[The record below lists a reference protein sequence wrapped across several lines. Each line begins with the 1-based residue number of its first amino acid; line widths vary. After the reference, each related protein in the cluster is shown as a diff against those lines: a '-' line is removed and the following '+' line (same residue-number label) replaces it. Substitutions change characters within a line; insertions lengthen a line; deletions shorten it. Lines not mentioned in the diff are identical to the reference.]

1 MPASRLSGISQ
12 RHRWYQWLVLTGI
25 LCAAFTVMP
34 AQAET
39 PASGPVPPAL
49 TATPAGV
56 GATATPSSEL
66 RFAFGDATL
75 RLPTGTEKGTVHLT
89 ISAEATGKEQVP
101 AGDIEVVDM
110 KEPGPT
116 VDFKRV
122 AEHQSSGK
130 GRMWFLKADVS
141 ALPINSAPLTR
152 SALVSLGEF
161 KRTVPYVL
169 TNRPASAPDFSIT
182 PPALWQRKSK
192 TALWQWNSD
201 NEVAAALLVAA
212 GEQALLGLR
221 LAHVSLTEKTQ
232 QQRSIPLQALELC
245 TLPTDAKCDPPP
257 MIPAQSSQTVY
268 LRFKKGEEFLG
279 RFSGTVS
286 LAVNARAEA
295 KPVPVDLASTACLE
309 RWIGAILIVVGVI
322 AAFFLSAWSRS
333 RLQRL
338 AALQPVAA
346 ARERVLRLLMELDPV
361 RDNTGVNF
369 DATRNCFKKLI
380 NGLTEDHLEAEDLL
394 PPTSSVIGTV
404 PDTTSLQAHLKKL
417 EPAIAGL
424 AVVVNEGALPLLKR
438 WESDPDPVSQTRVKD
453 ALQILDAPNNA
464 TTEDDAV
471 ALVARAKT
479 QAQPPQPIQAQQAPD
494 DAAPRTPLT
503 LQRISAEIETINK
516 TTWYAYLFL
525 TSVAGIATLI
535 LANPG
540 FGSPLD
546 FVYCLFWGFGLPIAL
561 EKLQQLSPSAVA
573 KPLGITLPS

>member
-1 MPASRLSGISQ
+1 MPASRQPRISQ

-25 LCAAFTVMP
+25 LCAAFAVMP

-89 ISAEATGKEQVP
+89 ISAEATGKEPVP
-101 AGDIEVVDM
+101 AGEIEVVDI
-110 KEPGPT
+110 KQLGPT

-122 AEHQSSGK
+122 AEYQSSGK
-130 GRMWFLKADVS
+130 GRIWFLKADVS
-141 ALPINSAPLTR
+141 ALPINSVPLTR

-161 KRTVPYVL
+161 KRIVPYVL

-182 PPALWQRKSK
+182 PPALWQR
-192 TALWQWNSD
+192 NSD

-245 TLPTDAKCDPPP
+245 TLPTDDVCVAPPV
-257 MIPAQSSQTVY
+257 IPAQSSQTVY
-268 LRFKKGEEFLG
+268 LRFKKGEKFLG

-286 LAVNARAEA
+286 LAVDARAEA

-309 RWIGAILIVVGVI
+309 QWIGGIVI
-322 AAFFLSAWSRS
+322 AAGVYAAFRLSAWSRS
-333 RLQRL
+333 RLHRL

-369 DATRNCFKKLI
+369 DATRNFFKELI
-380 NGLTEDHLEAEDLL
+380 NGLTEDHLKTENLL
-394 PPTSSVIGTV
+394 PPTWSVLGTV

-438 WESDPDPVSQTRVKD
+438 WESDPDPVSRTRVKD
-453 ALQILDAPNNA
+453 ALQILDAPENA
-464 TTEDDAV
+464 KTEDEAV

-494 DAAPRTPLT
+494 HAAPRTPLT

-535 LANPG
+535 LVNPG
-540 FGSPLD
+540 FGSLLD

>member
-12 RHRWYQWLVLTGI
+12 RHRWYQWLVLTAI

-39 PASGPVPPAL
+39 PASGSVSPAPI
-49 TATPAGV
+49 ATPAGV
-56 GATATPSSEL
+56 GATATPSAEL

-89 ISAEATGKEQVP
+89 ISAEATGKEPVP
-101 AGDIEVVDM
+101 AGEIEVVDI
-110 KEPGPT
+110 KQPGPT

-122 AEHQSSGK
+122 AEYQSSGK
-130 GRMWFLKADVS
+130 GRIWFLKADVS
-141 ALPINSAPLTR
+141 ALPINSVPLTR

-161 KRTVPYVL
+161 KRIVQYVL

-182 PPALWQRKSK
+182 PPAPWQ
-192 TALWQWNSD
+192 QNS
-201 NEVAAALLVAA
+201 NNKVAAALLVAA

-221 LAHVSLTEKTQ
+221 LAHVSLTEKAQ

-245 TLPTDAKCDPPP
+245 TQPTDDVCVAPPV
-257 MIPAQSSQTVY
+257 IPAQSSQTVY

-286 LAVNARAEA
+286 LAVDARAEA
-295 KPVPVDLASTACLE
+295 KPVPVDLASTAD
-309 RWIGAILIVVGVI
+309 WAQGIGAALIVVGVF
-322 AAFFLSAWSRS
+322 AAYFLSAWSRS

-361 RDNTGVNF
+361 RDSTGINF
-369 DATRNCFKKLI
+369 DATRDCFKKVI
-380 NGLTEDHLEAEDLL
+380 KSLTEDDLEAKGLL
-394 PPTSSVIGTV
+394 PPTRSAIDTV
-404 PDTTSLQAHLKKL
+404 PDTTSLQAHLKEL

-438 WESDPDPVSQTRVKD
+438 WESDPDPVSRTRVKD

-464 TTEDDAV
+464 KTEDDAV

-479 QAQPPQPIQAQQAPD
+479 QAQPPPIQAQQAPD
-494 DAAPRTPLT
+494 HAAPRTPLT
-503 LQRISAEIETINK
+503 LQRISAGIETIKK
-516 TTWYAYLFL
+516 TTWCAYLFL

-535 LANPG
+535 LVNPG
-540 FGSPLD
+540 FGSLLD

>member
-1 MPASRLSGISQ
+1 
-12 RHRWYQWLVLTGI
+12 
-25 LCAAFTVMP
+25 
-34 AQAET
+34 
-39 PASGPVPPAL
+39 
-49 TATPAGV
+49 
-56 GATATPSSEL
+56 L

-89 ISAEATGKEQVP
+89 ISAEATGKEPVP
-101 AGDIEVVDM
+101 AGEIEVVDI
-110 KEPGPT
+110 KQPGPT

-130 GRMWFLKADVS
+130 GRIWFLKADVS

-245 TLPTDAKCDPPP
+245 TLPTDDVCVAPPV
-257 MIPAQSSQTVY
+257 IPAQSSQTVY
-268 LRFKKGEEFLG
+268 LRFKKGEKFLG

-286 LAVNARAEA
+286 LAVDARAEA

-309 RWIGAILIVVGVI
+309 QWIGGIVI
-322 AAFFLSAWSRS
+322 AAGVYAAFRLSAWSRS
-333 RLQRL
+333 RLHRL

-369 DATRNCFKKLI
+369 DATRNFFKELI
-380 NGLTEDHLEAEDLL
+380 NGLTEDHL
-394 PPTSSVIGTV
+394 
-404 PDTTSLQAHLKKL
+404 K
-417 EPAIAGL
+417 
-424 AVVVNEGALPLLKR
+424 
-438 WESDPDPVSQTRVKD
+438 
-453 ALQILDAPNNA
+453 
-464 TTEDDAV
+464 TEICC
-471 ALVARAKT
+471 R
-479 QAQPPQPIQAQQAPD
+479 
-494 DAAPRTPLT
+494 
-503 LQRISAEIETINK
+503 
-516 TTWYAYLFL
+516 
-525 TSVAGIATLI
+525 
-535 LANPG
+535 
-540 FGSPLD
+540 
-546 FVYCLFWGFGLPIAL
+546 
-561 EKLQQLSPSAVA
+561 
-573 KPLGITLPS
+573 PLGRSLAQCPTQRACRRT

>member
-1 MPASRLSGISQ
+1 MPASRQPRISQ
-12 RHRWYQWLVLTGI
+12 SFRWYQWLVLTGI

-34 AQAET
+34 AQTET
-39 PASGPVPPAL
+39 PASGPVSPAPTTTL
-49 TATPAGV
+49 AGA
-56 GATATPSSEL
+56 GATATPSAEL

-75 RLPTGTEKGTVHLT
+75 RLPTGTEKGAVHLT
-89 ISAEATGKEQVP
+89 ISAEATGKEPVP
-101 AGDIEVVDM
+101 AGDIEVVDI
-110 KEPGPT
+110 KQPGPT

-130 GRMWFLKADVS
+130 GRIWFLKADVS

-182 PPALWQRKSK
+182 PPALWQR
-192 TALWQWNSD
+192 NSD

-221 LAHVSLTEKTQ
+221 LAHVSLTEKAQ

-245 TLPTDAKCDPPP
+245 TQPTDDVCVAPPV
-257 MIPAQSSQTVY
+257 IPAQSSQTVY

-286 LAVNARAEA
+286 LAVDARAEA
-295 KPVPVDLASTACLE
+295 KPVPIDLASTTRCAQ
-309 RWIGAILIVVGVI
+309 WIGAVLILLGVI

-369 DATRNCFKKLI
+369 DATRDCFKKLI
-380 NGLTEDHLEAEDLL
+380 KGLTEDHLEAEGLL
-394 PPTSSVIGTV
+394 PPTWSAIGTV

-438 WESDPDPVSQTRVKD
+438 WENDPDPASRTRVED
-453 ALQILDAPNNA
+453 AMQILDAPNNA
-464 TTEDDAV
+464 KTEADAV

-479 QAQPPQPIQAQQAPD
+479 QAQPPQAIQPQRASD
-494 DAAPRTPLT
+494 HAAPRTPLT
-503 LQRISAEIETINK
+503 LQRISAEIETINM
-516 TTWYAYLFL
+516 TTWGAYLFL
-525 TSVAGIATLI
+525 TSVAGTATLI